1 MWNSEFMIVA
11 LIVSLLF
18 GVLMPLAGGP
28 AVYKRLSSSGD
39 ALSHSA
45 LAGVAIGLAA
55 GLNTLWTSLA
65 ACFVSL
71 LLLELIRNRFSKYAE
86 VGVSVVFALAVGLAG
101 ILSSYTNASSFD
113 SYLFGSVLLVSKEE
127 LYLTIALTVI
137 ALLFSIFFMPQ
148 IFASLYSSSES
159 KVVKIPTRLIN
170 FFEDLLLALTI
181 ALGSKI
187 VGSLVVSSMVVL
199 PTAMALQLKKG
210 YKVTMWVSEV
220 FSVLM
225 MGAGL
230 ILSYYAD
237 WKPGATIVTLA
248 VLVLLLFVAGREIY
262 DRLVTRK
269 KSEKQHVSNQNNLS
283 DK

>member
-11 LIVSLLF
+11 FLVSLLF
-18 GVLMPLAGGP
+18 GLLMPLAGGP

-71 LLLELIRNRFSKYAE
+71 LLLELIRSRFSKYAE

-127 LYLTIALTVI
+127 LYLTIVLAAV
-137 ALLFSIFFMPQ
+137 ALLFTIFFTPQ
-148 IFASLYSSSES
+148 IFASLYSPSES
-159 KVVKIPTRLIN
+159 RVAKIPTRILN
-170 FFEDLLLALTI
+170 FVEDLLLALTI

-210 YKVTMWVSEV
+210 YKVTLVVSEI

-225 MGAGL
+225 MGSGL
-230 ILSYYAD
+230 IISYYAD

-248 VLVLLLFVAGREIY
+248 VIVLLLFVGGRAIY
-262 DRLVTRK
+262 ERIVMK
-269 KSEKQHVSNQNNLS
+269 KRSKKEETASLEK
-283 DK
+283 

>member
-1 MWNSEFMIVA
+1 MWSSEFMIVA
-11 LIVSLLF
+11 FIVSLLF
-18 GVLMPLAGGP
+18 GVLMPLVGGP

-71 LLLELIRNRFSKYAE
+71 LVLELIRGRFSKYAE

-127 LYLTIALTVI
+127 LYLTIGLTGA
-137 ALLFSIFFMPQ
+137 ALLFTVLFSPQ
-148 IFASLYSSSES
+148 IFASLYSLPES
-159 KVVKIPTRLIN
+159 KVAKIPTRLIN
-170 FFEDLLLALTI
+170 FVEDLLLALTI

-210 YKVTMWVSEV
+210 YKVTLVASEI
-220 FSVLM
+220 FSILM
-225 MGAGL
+225 MGTGL
-230 ILSYYAD
+230 IVSYYAD
-237 WKPGATIVTLA
+237 WKPGATIVTLSVA
-248 VLVLLLFVAGREIY
+248 LLLLFVLGRACYEKVISH
-262 DRLVTRK
+262 RK
-269 KSEKQHVSNQNNLS
+269 SKGEGIRG
-283 DK
+283 

>member
-1 MWNSEFMIVA
+1 MIVA

-18 GVLMPLAGGP
+18 GLLMPLAGGP

-71 LLLELIRNRFSKYAE
+71 LLLELIRSRFSKYAE

-127 LYLTIALTVI
+127 LYLTIVLTVV
-137 ALLFSIFFMPQ
+137 ALLFTIFFTPQ
-148 IFASLYSSSES
+148 IFASLYSPSES
-159 KVVKIPTRLIN
+159 RVAKIPTRILN
-170 FFEDLLLALTI
+170 FVEDLLLALTI

-210 YKVTMWVSEV
+210 YKVTLVVSEI

-225 MGAGL
+225 MGSGL

-248 VLVLLLFVAGREIY
+248 VIVLLLFVGGRAIY
-262 DRLVTRK
+262 ERIVMKQRSK
-269 KSEKQHVSNQNNLS
+269 KEETASLEK
-283 DK
+283 

>member
-18 GVLMPLAGGP
+18 GLLMPLAGGP

-71 LLLELIRNRFSKYAE
+71 LLLELIRSRFSKYAE

-127 LYLTIALTVI
+127 LYLTIVLTVV
-137 ALLFSIFFMPQ
+137 ALL
-148 IFASLYSSSES
+148 Y
-159 KVVKIPTRLIN
+159 N
-170 FFEDLLLALTI
+170 
-181 ALGSKI
+181 
-187 VGSLVVSSMVVL
+187 
-199 PTAMALQLKKG
+199 
-210 YKVTMWVSEV
+210 
-220 FSVLM
+220 
-225 MGAGL
+225 
-230 ILSYYAD
+230 
-237 WKPGATIVTLA
+237 
-248 VLVLLLFVAGREIY
+248 
-262 DRLVTRK
+262 
-269 KSEKQHVSNQNNLS
+269 VSNQFILPVCRNKLRQGGNSQFINVVCLTATGQPLN
-283 DK
+283 K

>member
-18 GVLMPLAGGP
+18 GLLMPLAGGP

-71 LLLELIRNRFSKYAE
+71 LLLELIRSRFSKYAE

-127 LYLTIALTVI
+127 LYLTIVLTVV
-137 ALLFSIFFMPQ
+137 ALLFTIFFTPQ
-148 IFASLYSSSES
+148 IFASLYSPSES
-159 KVVKIPTRLIN
+159 RVAKIPTRILN
-170 FFEDLLLALTI
+170 FVEDLLLALTI

-199 PTAMALQLKKG
+199 PIAMALQLKKG
-210 YKVTMWVSEV
+210 YKVTLVVSEI

-225 MGAGL
+225 MGSGL

-248 VLVLLLFVAGREIY
+248 VIVLLLFVGGRAIY
-262 DRLVTRK
+262 ERIVMKQRSK
-269 KSEKQHVSNQNNLS
+269 KEETASLEK
-283 DK
+283 

>member
-11 LIVSLLF
+11 FLVSLLF
-18 GVLMPLAGGP
+18 GLLMPLAGGP

-71 LLLELIRNRFSKYAE
+71 LLLELIRSRFSKYAE

-127 LYLTIALTVI
+127 LYLTIVLAAV
-137 ALLFSIFFMPQ
+137 ALLFTIFFTPQ
-148 IFASLYSSSES
+148 IFASLYSPSES
-159 KVVKIPTRLIN
+159 RVAKIPTRILN
-170 FFEDLLLALTI
+170 FVEDLLLALTI

-210 YKVTMWVSEV
+210 YKVTLVVSEI

-225 MGAGL
+225 MGSGL
-230 ILSYYAD
+230 IISYYAD

-248 VLVLLLFVAGREIY
+248 VIVLLLFVGGRAIY
-262 DRLVTRK
+262 ERIVMK
-269 KSEKQHVSNQNNLS
+269 KSSKKEETTSLEK
-283 DK
+283 

>member
-11 LIVSLLF
+11 LLVSLLF
-18 GVLMPLAGGP
+18 GLLMPLAGGP

-71 LLLELIRNRFSKYAE
+71 LLLELIRSRFSKYAE

-127 LYLTIALTVI
+127 LYLTIVLAAV
-137 ALLFSIFFMPQ
+137 ALLFTIFFTPQ
-148 IFASLYSSSES
+148 IFASLYSPSES
-159 KVVKIPTRLIN
+159 RVAKIPTRILN
-170 FFEDLLLALTI
+170 FVEDLLLALTI

-210 YKVTMWVSEV
+210 YKVTLVVSEI

-225 MGAGL
+225 MGSGL
-230 ILSYYAD
+230 IISYYAD

-248 VLVLLLFVAGREIY
+248 VIVLLLFVGGRAIY
-262 DRLVTRK
+262 ERIVMK
-269 KSEKQHVSNQNNLS
+269 KRSKKEETASLEK
-283 DK
+283 